1 MIVLP
6 PPPTTTTTTISGTT
20 STGTS
25 TVPKRPSYPFQRE
38 SENILYIVQK
48 FVCGSIA
55 GGVSKFAIY
64 PLDTVKKRL
73 QIQVLYTSLGMYR

>member
-6 PPPTTTTTTISGTT
+6 PPPTTTTTTSTT
-20 STGTS
+20 TIL
-25 TVPKRPSYPFQRE
+25 KRPAYPFQKE
-38 SENILYIVQK
+38 LENILYIAQK

-73 QIQVLYTSLGMYR
+73 QIQVLYTSLGMYMYICYM